1 MKEIQEFEY
10 KKSLQLRAEKTFV
23 DITQATDDL
32 MQKDEGKLPTAR
44 ELASKSGYSI
54 GTFYRY
60 FGTLN
65 SLFAFIFI
73 DRHLRRVAQESEEII
88 RQFSPHDEISTVINT
103 IVDAAF
109 KRLQKKKHTSKKY
122 KLLMRLLLKVSKKPE
137 ELNRVIDSV
146 IPALLQFARENVT
159 NTCRIMSENECRLA
173 LRAFQAIMRSPF
185 LEDDPI
191 AGTAEHKKYACEF
204 GVALFGKAKGQD

>member
-1 MKEIQEFEY
+1 MKEMQEFEY

-60 FGTLN
+60 FGSLN

-73 DRHLRRVAQESEEII
+73 DRHLRKLALESEAII
-88 RQFSPHDEISTVINT
+88 RQFSLHDEISTVLNT
-103 IVDAAF
+103 IVDAVF
-109 KRLQKKKHTSKKY
+109 KRLQKKKHTPKKY

-137 ELNRVIDSV
+137 ELNRVLDSV
-146 IPALLQFARENVT
+146 IPALLQYARENVT
-159 NTCRIMSENECRLA
+159 NTCRIMTENECRLA
-173 LRAFQAIMRSPF
+173 LRAFQAVMRSPF

-191 AGTAEHKKYACEF
+191 AGTAEHRKYACEF
-204 GVALFGKAKGQD
+204 GIALFGKAKGQD